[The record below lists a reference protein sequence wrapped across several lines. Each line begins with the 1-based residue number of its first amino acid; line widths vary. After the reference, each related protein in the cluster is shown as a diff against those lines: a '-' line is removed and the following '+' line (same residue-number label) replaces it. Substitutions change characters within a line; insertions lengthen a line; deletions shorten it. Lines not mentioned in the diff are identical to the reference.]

1 MTPSERTKHIKL
13 IARELNKEEYGIIDL
28 TLKQFKLPTSDLYSG
43 TKIGYI
49 IQQIEDADEKTLI
62 DLASHLNDVSIAEKE
77 SDINPNFWKEGF
89 LKLFI
94 SHLAT
99 DKINAKSLQ
108 IALENYSITSFVAHT
123 DIEPTKQWQDEI
135 ELALRTSDALTALM
149 VDGFHKSNWTD
160 QEIGIAL
167 GRDLLIIPV
176 RMGTDPYGFIG
187 KFQAITFKDIDKLAE
202 GIFKSLISNKKT
214 NKKMAYAIIHK
225 FENTNSYSEAKKN
238 IELVSQIEYWD
249 RKLKRKLV
257 AASDNNSQI
266 KESFGVVGRVKNI
279 IKEFEDKYDV

>member
-1 MTPSERTKHIKL
+1 MTPSERTKHIKH
-13 IARELNKEEYGIIDL
+13 IATELKKEEYGIIDL
-28 TLKQFKLPTSDLYSG
+28 TLKQFKLPTSDSYSG

-62 DLASHLNDVSIAEKE
+62 ALASHLNDVSVAEKE

-176 RMGTDPYGFIG
+176 RMGNDPYGFIG

-202 GIFKSLISNKKT
+202 SIFKSLISNKKT

-249 RKLKRKLV
+249 RKLKRKLE

-279 IKEFEDKYDV
+279 IKEFEDKYGV